1 MQDSNDII
9 ISFYKDPKTGLSI
22 NSTFRNLLKAGH
34 KFTLMQVQEAIKDL
48 DEYHKAKT
56 YKEQKHLFLKT
67 VTGLMT
73 TYQAD
78 TFFLKQ
84 HSKSKVKFVALI
96 NVETRKGYAYHVPD
110 LKKKTILE
118 IFNQWIIDVPNDQYP
133 SVISTDLGSEFNSK
147 DFYLWLEQKKIR
159 LFYINKSEY
168 KTSYA
173 TAIVDRFIRTMKD
186 KLERYQKLND
196 TKA

>member
-1 MQDSNDII
+1 MLEVGEYCLRNECR
-9 ISFYKDPKTGLSI
+9 SFYKDPKTGLSI
-22 NSTFRNLLKAGH
+22 NNTFRNLLKDGH
-34 KFTLMQVQEAIKDL
+34 KFTLRQVQEAIKDL

-96 NVETRKGYAYHVPD
+96 NVETRKGYAYHIPD
-110 LKKKTILE
+110 LKK
-118 IFNQWIIDVPNDQYP
+118 
-133 SVISTDLGSEFNSK
+133 
-147 DFYLWLEQKKIR
+147 
-159 LFYINKSEY
+159 INPRNIQS
-168 KTSYA
+168 
-173 TAIVDRFIRTMKD
+173 MD
-186 KLERYQKLND
+186 KRCAQ
-196 TKA
+196 